1 MLHEVHMPEHG
12 GSAMSGYIQKT
23 SSSMI
28 SLNHLKCSATGI
40 ADQPHVS
47 GCFPTVLAPVLSQSL
62 LRQISQVFVSRSADG
77 GSGGR
82 VPVIGAGALCRTL
95 LALHEF
101 IASAAIFRAAPPQ
114 ATL

>member
-1 MLHEVHMPEHG
+1 
-12 GSAMSGYIQKT
+12 
-23 SSSMI
+23 MI

-40 ADQPHVS
+40 AEQPHVS

-82 VPVIGAGALCRTL
+82 VATMPVIGAGALCRTL